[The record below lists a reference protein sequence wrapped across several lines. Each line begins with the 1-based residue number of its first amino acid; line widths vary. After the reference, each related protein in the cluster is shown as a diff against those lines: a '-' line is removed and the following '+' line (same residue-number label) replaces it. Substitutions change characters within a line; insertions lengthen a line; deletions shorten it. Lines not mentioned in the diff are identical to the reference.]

1 MMAALSDGIVTRRA
15 VSAHGRTLSFLA
27 AGAPRDPAI
36 VLLHGVGSG
45 SDSWREQLSDLPQH
59 GYYVI
64 AWDQPGY
71 GASDPLPMDAPG
83 AADYG
88 AALADLA
95 DALDLHD
102 FILLGHS
109 LGALIAGAF
118 AAGSGNR
125 RVKTLVLASP
135 TTGFATATPD
145 ILRTKV
151 QQRIDDMMRLGPALL
166 AERRAAAL
174 LSPAASPSAVERV
187 RAVMAGLNRHGYVQA
202 VKMLGCADLLA
213 DAPRLTQPTLVMSG
227 TADAVTLEASCRRIA
242 GALPHARYVGLPGLG
257 HACYIE
263 DPIAFDAALIN
274 FLDSVKP

>member
-1 MMAALSDGIVTRRA
+1 MMAAFSDGIVTRHA
-15 VSAHGRTLSFLA
+15 VLAHGRTLSFLA
-27 AGAPRDPAI
+27 AGAPHGPAI

-45 SDSWREQLSDLPQH
+45 SDSWREQLSDLPRH

-109 LGALIAGAF
+109 LGVLVASAF
-118 AAGSGNR
+118 AAGSGG

-135 TTGFATATPD
+135 TIGFATATPD

-151 QQRIDDMMRLGPALL
+151 QQRIDDMMQLGPALL

-202 VKMLGCADLLA
+202 VRMLGRADLLA

-227 TADAVTLEASCRRIA
+227 TADAVTPEASCRRIA
-242 GALPHARYVGLPGLG
+242 GALPQARYVGLPGVG

-263 DPIAFDAALIN
+263 DPLAFDAALIN
-274 FLDSVKP
+274 FLDSVKT